1 MADSNWASGLQV
13 SRWAKQLYYETA
25 KEIYF
30 EKFMGDGSDSM
41 IQAKHDLE
49 GAAGKDVTF
58 GLLTNLSG
66 SGVSGD
72 DSLEGNEE
80 AMSTYSQTVSTAM
93 KRNAVRDTGSFDNS
107 KVLFD
112 FRKEAMSV
120 LKTWLAEKVDSDIFT
135 SLASSPSRTFRADDG
150 SSTVAARSNESSTAG
165 SLTSADSISLA
176 DISAMKRL
184 AQVPEG
190 STELRMRPIRV
201 EGKDHYVLLIHPEVA
216 YDLTQ
221 LSEWQQAQRE
231 AQSRGSDNPLFSG
244 ALGVWDGVVIHAHE
258 NISQADTGGGSS
270 NLHYSVNLFMGAQ
283 AGLYAR
289 SGEPVW
295 VEKTFDYGNQLGV
308 AGGLIYGQA
317 KATFNSEDYAVIAY
331 YTQNTDFTS

>member
-13 SRWAKQLYYETA
+13 SRWAKQLFYEA
-25 KEIYF
+25 GKEIYF
-30 EKFMGDGSDSM
+30 EKFMGDGVDSM
-41 IQAKHDLE
+41 IQSKHELE
-49 GAAGKDVTF
+49 GSPGKDVTF
-58 GLLTNLSG
+58 GLVTNLSG

-80 AMSTYSQTVSTAM
+80 AMSNYSQTVSTAM

-112 FRKEAMSV
+112 FRREALSV

-135 SLASSPSRTFRADDG
+135 SLATSPTRTYRADDG
-150 SSTVAARSNESSTAG
+150 SSSVGTRSGQTQST
-165 SLTSADSISLA
+165 LTSGDTISLA
-176 DISAMKRL
+176 DISALKRL

-190 STELRMRPIRV
+190 SDELRMRPIRV
-201 EGKDHYVLLIHPEVA
+201 EGNDYYVLIVHPEVA

-231 AQSRGSDNPLFSG
+231 AMSRGLDNPLFSG
-244 ALGVWDGVVIHAHE
+244 ALGIWDGVVIHAHE
-258 NISQADTGGGSS
+258 NIALADTGGSGGS
-270 NLHYSVNLFMGAQ
+270 LHYATNLFLGAQ
-283 AGLYAR
+283 AGVFAR
-289 SGEPVW
+289 VGEPVW
-295 VEKTFDYGNQLGV
+295 VEKTFDYGNSLGV

-317 KATFNSEDYAVIAY
+317 KSTFNSEDFSAMAY
-331 YTQNTDFTS
+331 YTQNTDFTA